1 MINRNKCFFFVFNL
15 LRLKQNLFKNE
26 INKTLQRVDKL
37 NTTIKWDKDAL
48 LAWNEEMSRGDDDT
62 FMLEKFKKEDEAK
75 FNELELKRQ
84 NLGREVEN
92 KKNKLIILK
101 NDILAIEISLDKTAQ
116 MFRREHSER

>member
-1 MINRNKCFFFVFNL
+1 MC
-15 LRLKQNLFKNE
+15 LKQNLFKNE

-37 NTTIKWDKDAL
+37 NMTIKWDKDAL